1 MCCLFWRLLDA
12 PEGSQPKI
20 GRLFFKKQIMFVGA
34 PTSVSP
40 CGLDTV
46 MFDGLNKYMNL
57 YLTNYIRWFIDK
69 YRFNSSTFYG

>member
-1 MCCLFWRLLDA
+1 
-12 PEGSQPKI
+12 
-20 GRLFFKKQIMFVGA
+20 MFVGA

-57 YLTNYIRWFIDK
+57 YLTNYICWFIHK